1 MDEDFSFLEGY
12 ADRVVRWNGAL
23 LFPADVAVEAVGT
36 FKFKNAR
43 LLGID
48 VYGSGTD
55 HEYECRDEDCLDF
68 TQKKYWDYSAEELC
82 EIAVE
87 YIQSRNEF
95 LFEFVEP

>member
-1 MDEDFSFLEGY
+1 MDEDFSFLEDY
-12 ADRVVRWNGAL
+12 ADRVVKLNGAL
-23 LFPADVAVEAVGT
+23 LFPADVAVEAVET
-36 FKFKNAR
+36 FKFRDAR

-48 VYGSGTD
+48 VYGSGVD
-55 HEYECRDEDCLDF
+55 DEYERLYEDCLDF
-68 TQKKYWDYSAEELC
+68 SQKEYWDYSVEELC